1 MKQNISLQIKNRIN
15 GYEDGN
21 IFMTSDFSDIANITT
36 IRKCLGRMTDSGDIK
51 RIIDGVYEKPK
62 FSKLLGE
69 YLPADPEKVAYAIAK
84 NYHWTIAP
92 CGDIALNKLGLSTQ
106 VPVVWSYIS
115 DGPYREYEWD
125 NVKLKYKHKTN
136 REISFLSEKTI
147 LLVESIRTLGRERI
161 DNEVIGIMK
170 NCVIESEK
178 KKILS
183 EAKNSSEWI
192 YTIIRKV
199 CDSDE

>member
-1 MKQNISLQIKNRIN
+1 MEAKIYDEIKNRIKL
-15 GYEDGN
+15 YKDGE
-21 IFMTSDFSDIANITT
+21 IFFTTDFKDIASLAT
-36 IRKCLGRMTDSGDIK
+36 IRKCLSRQVKDGKIR
-51 RIIDGVYEKPK
+51 RIIDGAYEKPK

-147 LLVESIRTLGRERI
+147 LLVESIAL
-161 DNEVIGIMK
+161 
-170 NCVIESEK
+170 
-178 KKILS
+178 
-183 EAKNSSEWI
+183 A
-192 YTIIRKV
+192 
-199 CDSDE
+199 